1 MTFARTAPMV
11 MAIVGVSALSA
22 GAVQAQLMIT
32 GNDEKVIFT
41 PEGKPRYLP
50 PDRDTVSIVDIG
62 TDPADPKIVAN
73 LHLKNSVFG
82 PPTNLAITPDQKLA
96 LVANSMKW
104 VQGEGW
110 WVPKPGNELHV
121 IDLSSGDPRLVRTMN
136 VGDQPSGMAISPDG
150 KLALIANRNGHS
162 ISVLSI
168 DGTTVK
174 PIGTVAMEAQVS
186 AVAITPDG
194 KRALATKFA
203 DHKVSLLS
211 IDGQTVT
218 YDGTDLPVGLWPY
231 NVAITPDGKLGLTA
245 DNGNAGSSD
254 GHVDT
259 VSVIDLEATP
269 PRVIDH
275 VVVGDA
281 PEGLAVSPTGEIAVA
296 ILLNGT
302 GGVPEDA
309 WYYNPHG
316 LVAVLAIE
324 GKTLRVIDK
333 VAVGGLPEGVVF
345 SPDGG
350 YLYVGNFVD
359 GDVSILKVDGTTVT
373 NTGKTLKLPG
383 HPGSMR

>member
-1 MTFARTAPMV
+1 MRFARSAPLA
-11 MAIVGVSALSA
+11 MAAVAASTMLAVEA
-22 GAVQAQLMIT
+22 GAQLMIT
-32 GNDEKVIFT
+32 GNDEKVVFT
-41 PEGKPRYLP
+41 PEGKPRFMP
-50 PDRDTVSIVDIG
+50 PESDTVSIVDIG
-62 TDPADPKIVAN
+62 SDPADPRIIAN
-73 LHLKNSVFG
+73 LPLMNSVFG

-104 VQGEGW
+104 VESEGSW
-110 WVPKPGNELHV
+110 APKPGNELHV
-121 IDLSSGDPRLVRTMN
+121 IDLESDPPSLVTTME

-150 KLALIANRNGHS
+150 RLALIANRNGHS
-162 ISVLSI
+162 VSVLAI
-168 DGTTVK
+168 EGKAVTPLDTVDM
-174 PIGTVAMEAQVS
+174 GAQVS
-186 AVAITPDG
+186 AIAFTPDG

-203 DHKVSLLS
+203 DHMVSLLS

-218 YDGTDLPVGLWPY
+218 YDGVDMPVGLWPY
-231 NVAITPDGKLGLTA
+231 NVAITPDGALGLTA
-245 DNGNAGSSD
+245 DNGDAGASD

-259 VSVIDLEATP
+259 VSVIDLEAEP
-269 PRVIDH
+269 PRVIDR

-281 PEGLAVSPTGEIAVA
+281 PEGLAVSPTGEIAAAV
-296 ILLNGT
+296 LLNGT

-324 GKTLRVIDK
+324 GKTLRVVDK

-345 SPDGG
+345 SPDGSH
-350 YLYVGNFVD
+350 LYVGNFVD